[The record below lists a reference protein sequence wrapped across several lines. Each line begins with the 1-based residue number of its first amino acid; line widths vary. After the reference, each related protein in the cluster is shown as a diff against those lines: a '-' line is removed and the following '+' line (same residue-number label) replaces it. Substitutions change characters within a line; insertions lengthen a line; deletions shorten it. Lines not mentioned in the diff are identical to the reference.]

1 MTGSGHRFFAR
12 GDYFVGLMLAC
23 LHLVLCYW
31 VFSSA
36 TEGSWGGFIV
46 YLFDLPISIP
56 LTLVA
61 QRLGGDGA
69 LIVGGTLWWFC
80 VGVVLSKG
88 VRFLIS
94 WLSTRGSI

>member
-1 MTGSGHRFFAR
+1 
-12 GDYFVGLMLAC
+12 MLASV
-23 LHLVLCYW
+23 HLLLCYW

-46 YLFDLPISIP
+46 YLFDLPLSIP

-80 VGVVLSKG
+80 VGAALSKG
-88 VRFLIS
+88 ARFLIS
-94 WLSTRGSI
+94 RLSARSGI

>member
-1 MTGSGHRFFAR
+1 MTGAGHRFLTR
-12 GDYFVGLMLAC
+12 SEYVVGLMLASV
-23 LHLVLCYW
+23 HLLLCYW

-46 YLFDLPISIP
+46 YLFDLPLSIP

-80 VGVVLSKG
+80 VGAALSKG
-88 VRFLIS
+88 ARFLIS
-94 WLSTRGSI
+94 RLSARSGI